1 MNITNEPKTVGE
13 RIKYLRE
20 KKGESQEKLGE
31 AIGLS
36 QNSISKLEKG
46 ETQLTLEN
54 QINIAK
60 HFNVSHDYL
69 CIGVRNDSILT
80 LLEKYVY
87 LKYENIS
94 DGLESFDYPV
104 LQINKVFF
112 DYLVSSARVYNLKGI
127 PDDVRE
133 MWIKKVTNTF
143 YEYNKKNCFT
153 ESETV
158 IPLPQQLFYPDEQ
171 KSDWKQTDLLREMN
185 KQLLSNLDITR

>member
-1 MNITNEPKTVGE
+1 MNITNEPKKVGE

-80 LLEKYVY
+80 LLEKYVS

-104 LQINKVFF
+104 LQINKAFF
-112 DYLVSSARVYNLKGI
+112 DYLVSSARAYNLKGI

-143 YEYNKKNCFT
+143 YEYNKKNCFSV
-153 ESETV
+153 SETV
-158 IPLPQQLFYPDEQ
+158 IPLPQQLFYADEQ
-171 KSDWKQTDLLREMN
+171 ENDWKQTDLLREMN
-185 KQLLSNLDITR
+185 KQLLSNLDITK

>member
-46 ETQLTLEN
+46 DTQLTLEN

>member
-1 MNITNEPKTVGE
+1 MNITNEPKKVGE

-80 LLEKYVY
+80 LLEKYVS

-112 DYLVSSARVYNLKGI
+112 DYLVSSARAYNLKGI

-143 YEYNKKNCFT
+143 YEYNKKNCFN

-158 IPLPQQLFYPDEQ
+158 IPLPQQLFYADEQ
-171 KSDWKQTDLLREMN
+171 ENDWKQTDLLREMN
-185 KQLLSNLDITR
+185 KQLLSNLDITK